1 LNIVSPM
8 NQLLKNIIYLE
19 EISSKSVV
27 LAITIFNL
35 KYINNRSNIVTII
48 ILLLIL
54 TIIIIV
60 TVINLRYRK

>member
-1 LNIVSPM
+1 MKIVSPM
-8 NQLLKNIIYLE
+8 NQLLNNIIYLE
-19 EISSKSVV
+19 EISSKSAVF
-27 LAITIFNL
+27 AITIFNL

-60 TVINLRYRK
+60 TMINLRYRK